1 MESAGEN
8 CTANSIR
15 SGYDLF
21 RTSKNRCCLS
31 HPQPASLSQPG
42 SSRRVT
48 LQGLSARGCIL
59 LCGLFSIPFAR
70 LQGQAGCAGTALAPA
85 ASADCAARNVP
96 VATVAKLD
104 ASHTYTLTELIDL
117 AEQNNPR
124 TRIAWERARQR
135 ANELG
140 IAKSAY
146 LPVIVFQAIGGD
158 QRTISPFPKALE
170 PRGYNMV
177 EIPIVQPELELQYL
191 LYDFGTREA
200 KVDAA
205 LAEKI
210 ASGANFVQANQDVA
224 FRVAT
229 AYYRLLTAQERLQA
243 TRETLKTGQTTQDAA
258 EAQLANGRSTVPDVL
273 NAKAETSQDV
283 FDMESADG
291 DEKIARVQ
299 LAEAVG
305 AEPSPDVNIDAMTNA
320 PLPEDLTVSIEELID
335 RAIKDRPDLAAQA
348 ADIRAADDRIRV
360 AKGEYRPRITLT
372 GNGAQ
377 TSIWPSPDAGSLGQA
392 SQPTWAAILG
402 VEWRVFDGGARRNEL
417 AAAQSKK
424 REAQDE
430 LTEKRDQAT
439 REVWTAY
446 IAFRTALRKQQAA
459 VSLLEAA
466 NESYGASLEAY
477 KYGVKNLIDVVTA
490 ERQLAQAR
498 LSGVS
503 ARSQLFLEAVDLEF
517 VTGNLLRSLPPAT
530 KVHPQ
535 EGPAK

>member
-1 MESAGEN
+1 M
-8 CTANSIR
+8 
-15 SGYDLF
+15 
-21 RTSKNRCCLS
+21 
-31 HPQPASLSQPG
+31 
-42 SSRRVT
+42 
-48 LQGLSARGCIL
+48 
-59 LCGLFSIPFAR
+59 
-70 LQGQAGCAGTALAPA
+70 
-85 ASADCAARNVP
+85 
-96 VATVAKLD
+96 ATVAQLD

-170 PRGYNMV
+170 ARGYNMV

-200 KVDAA
+200 RVDGA

-210 ASGANFVQANQDVA
+210 AAGANFVQANQDVA

-258 EAQLANGRSTVPDVL
+258 EAQLANGRSTIPDVL

-305 AEPSPDVNIDAMTNA
+305 AEPFSQCQHRCHD
-320 PLPEDLTVSIEELID
+320 
-335 RAIKDRPDLAAQA
+335 Q
-348 ADIRAADDRIRV
+348 RAAAGGSDR
-360 AKGEYRPRITLT
+360 
-372 GNGAQ
+372 N
-377 TSIWPSPDAGSLGQA
+377 D
-392 SQPTWAAILG
+392 
-402 VEWRVFDGGARRNEL
+402 
-417 AAAQSKK
+417 
-424 REAQDE
+424 
-430 LTEKRDQAT
+430 
-439 REVWTAY
+439 
-446 IAFRTALRKQQAA
+446 
-459 VSLLEAA
+459 
-466 NESYGASLEAY
+466 
-477 KYGVKNLIDVVTA
+477 
-490 ERQLAQAR
+490 
-498 LSGVS
+498 
-503 ARSQLFLEAVDLEF
+503 
-517 VTGNLLRSLPPAT
+517 
-530 KVHPQ
+530 
-535 EGPAK
+535 

>member
-1 MESAGEN
+1 MVKYGLIFILVTGCSALSPI
-8 CTANSIR
+8 AQ
-15 SGYDLF
+15 
-21 RTSKNRCCLS
+21 TS
-31 HPQPASLSQPG
+31 
-42 SSRRVT
+42 
-48 LQGLSARGCIL
+48 
-59 LCGLFSIPFAR
+59 
-70 LQGQAGCAGTALAPA
+70 CAGIAPSPATAAY
-85 ASADCAARNVP
+85 CAAHTIP
-96 VATVAKLD
+96 VATVATLD
-104 ASHTYTLTELIDL
+104 PARTYTLAELIDL
-117 AEQNNPR
+117 AEHNNPR
-124 TRIAWERARQR
+124 TRIAWERAKQR
-135 ANELG
+135 ADELG
-140 IAKSAY
+140 VEKSAY
-146 LPVIVFQAIGGD
+146 FPVLVFQAIGGD

-170 PRGYNMV
+170 ARGYNMV
-177 EIPIVQPELELQYL
+177 GIPIVEPAMTLQYL
-191 LYDFGTREA
+191 LFDFGRREA
-200 KVDAA
+200 RVDTA

-210 ASGANFVQANQDVA
+210 ASGANFIQANQDVA

-299 LAEAVG
+299 LAEEVG
-305 AEPSPDVNIDAMTNA
+305 AEPSPNVNIDAMASA
-320 PLPEDLTVSIEELID
+320 PLPESLSVSIEELID
-335 RAIKDRPDLAAQA
+335 RALKARPDLAAQA
-348 ADIRAADDRIRV
+348 AEIRAADDRIRV
-360 AKGEYRPRITLT
+360 AKGEYRPRITLSGT
-372 GNGAQ
+372 GAQ
-377 TSIWPSPDAGSLGQA
+377 TSIWPSPDAGALGQA
-392 SQPTWAAILG
+392 SEPTWSAILG
-402 VEWRVFDGGARRNEL
+402 VEWKVFDGGARRNEV
-417 AAAQSKK
+417 AAAQSQK

-430 LTEKRDQAT
+430 LTEKQDQAT

-466 NESYGASLEAY
+466 NESYSASLEAY

-517 VTGNLLRSLPPAT
+517 VTGNLLRSLPSAT
-530 KVHPQ
+530 QLHVQ
-535 EGPAK
+535 DGAAK